1 MASPFDS
8 YVDHCCCLDAE
19 TSFHCSASLL
29 PLSAHTVW
37 LIGWLKLQCCLYKG
51 DRKQLK
57 IAGGARKNII
67 EVPSMSSCWET
78 LFSLVPIWNLL
89 RALLGHCQVSAT
101 KVPRGQEQLTQT
113 LIMCLLKTH
122 NKATCPPSLPEYL
135 PQFSVLKTNFST
147 LLTTR
152 RRRILGPGMWTEET
166 SATEK
171 TTTKSRTTMRRTQ
184 TALSGKRFGL
194 LFSLFHY

>member
-1 MASPFDS
+1 MPSR
-8 YVDHCCCLDAE
+8 
-19 TSFHCSASLL
+19 T
-29 PLSAHTVW
+29 PLSQT
-37 LIGWLKLQCCLYKG
+37 L
-51 DRKQLK
+51 
-57 IAGGARKNII
+57 AGFWITHQTSWA
-67 EVPSMSSCWET
+67 
-78 LFSLVPIWNLL
+78 
-89 RALLGHCQVSAT
+89 Q
-101 KVPRGQEQLTQT
+101 PRQDQLTQT

-122 NKATCPPSLPEYL
+122 NKASCPPSLPEYL

-194 LFSLFHY
+194 LFYLFLNPKVQFSNLTDFFVFSSCSPEAR

>member
-1 MASPFDS
+1 M
-8 YVDHCCCLDAE
+8 
-19 TSFHCSASLL
+19 
-29 PLSAHTVW
+29 
-37 LIGWLKLQCCLYKG
+37 
-51 DRKQLK
+51 
-57 IAGGARKNII
+57 
-67 EVPSMSSCWET
+67 
-78 LFSLVPIWNLL
+78 
-89 RALLGHCQVSAT
+89 SAT

-152 RRRILGPGMWTEET
+152 RRRRRNLGPGMWTEET

-194 LFSLFHY
+194 LFSLFRQCYFFDFEHLRSNSSIFLRLTLVIFPR